1 MAKRSSVL
9 IVEDDEIARKNL
21 EHILSKEDYEIQAV
35 ASGSEALVL
44 LGQRSFD
51 LVVTD
56 LRMEKVDGMEI
67 LSRVKERCPET
78 EVIMITGYATVTSA
92 IEAIKRGAF
101 HYIPKPY
108 RVEEVRALVRQA
120 LEKKHLKDEVKEL
133 RERLKGRG
141 EAPLIIGKNQKI
153 QELMETVH
161 RIAPTDCNVLIV
173 GETGTGK
180 ELIARSIHHASRRA
194 DKRFVALNCG
204 AFSEELLANEL
215 FGHEKEAFTG
225 ASTTKVGLFE
235 AADGGTI
242 FLDEIGDMPPSM
254 QSKVLRV
261 IQEQVLLRVGG
272 TRPVSIDVRIV
283 AATNKDL
290 KALVG
295 EGRFRSD
302 LYFRLNVVTLR
313 VPPLAERRDDI
324 PLLAHHFMRKYSE
337 RQGKQMRGISEEM
350 MDVLMN
356 YPFPGNVRELE
367 NIVERAVTLSR
378 GEVLGLEDLPEELR
392 TVRFRAVRPG
402 STAMPTL
409 AEAEREY
416 IRWVL
421 SQTKGNKTKAAE
433 ILGIDR
439 VSLWRKIKQFQ
450 LEGFDTAQ

>member
-1 MAKRSSVL
+1 MAKGSSVL
-9 IVEDDEIARKNL
+9 IVEDDEIARRNL
-21 EHILSKEDYEIQAV
+21 EHVLSREDYEIQAV
-35 ASGSEALVL
+35 ASGSEALRL
-44 LGQRSFD
+44 LEQRPFD

-67 LSRVKERCPET
+67 LSRVKERYPET

-108 RVEEVRALVRQA
+108 QIDEVRALVRQA
-120 LEKKHLKDEVKEL
+120 LEKKHLRDEVKEL

-153 QELMETVH
+153 LELIETVN

-180 ELIARSIHHASRRA
+180 ELIARKIHHASRRA
-194 DKRFVALNCG
+194 DKRFLALNCG

-225 ASTTKVGLFE
+225 AATTKVGLFE

-272 TRPVSIDVRIV
+272 TRPVPIDVRIV

-290 KALVG
+290 KGLVAD
-295 EGRFRSD
+295 GRFRSD

-324 PLLAHHFMRKYSE
+324 PLLAHYFARKYSE
-337 RQGKQMRGISEEM
+337 RQGRQVRGISDEM
-350 MDVLMN
+350 MDALMN

-367 NIVERAVTLSR
+367 NIMERAVTLAR
-378 GEVLGLEDLPEELR
+378 GEVLGPEDLPEELR
-392 TVRFRAVRPG
+392 RIRFWAVRPG
-402 STAMPTL
+402 SRGMPTL
-409 AEAEREY
+409 AETEREY
-416 IRWVL
+416 IKWVL
-421 SQTKGNKTKAAE
+421 SQTNGNKTKAAE

-450 LEGFDTAQ
+450 LEGHDTAQ

>member
-1 MAKRSSVL
+1 MADRSSVL
-9 IVEDDEIARKNL
+9 IVEDDEIARRNL

-35 ASGSEALVL
+35 GSGLEALRL
-44 LGQRSFD
+44 LEKRPFD

-67 LSRVKERCPET
+67 LSRVKERHPET

-108 RVEEVRALVRQA
+108 QIDEVRALVRQA

-141 EAPLIIGKNQKI
+141 EAPLIIGKNKKI
-153 QELMETVH
+153 QELIETVE

-180 ELIARSIHHASRRA
+180 ELIARKIHHASRRA

-225 ASTTKVGLFE
+225 AATTKVGLFE

-272 TRPVSIDVRIV
+272 TRPVPIDVRIV

-313 VPPLAERRDDI
+313 VPPLAERKDDI

-337 RQGKQMRGISEEM
+337 RQGRQMRGISEEM
-350 MDVLMN
+350 MEVLMN

-367 NIVERAVTLSR
+367 NIVERAVTLSK
-378 GEVLGLEDLPEELR
+378 GEELEPQDLPEELQM
-392 TVRFRAVRPG
+392 VRFRAVRPG
-402 STAMPTL
+402 SRAMPTL
-409 AEAEREY
+409 AETEREY
-416 IRWVL
+416 IKWVL
-421 SQTKGNKTKAAE
+421 SQTNGNKTKAAE

-450 LEGFDTAQ
+450 LEGFDIAE

>member
-1 MAKRSSVL
+1 MRDTPSVL
-9 IVEDDEIARKNL
+9 IVEDDEIARNNL
-21 EHILSKEDYEIQAV
+21 KHILSKEDYEIHAV
-35 ASGSEALVL
+35 ASGSEALRL
-44 LGQRSFD
+44 MEQRPFD
-51 LVVTD
+51 LVLTD

-67 LSRVKERCPET
+67 LSQVKERYPET

-108 RVEEVRALVRQA
+108 QIDEVRALVRQA
-120 LEKKHLKDEVKEL
+120 LEKKRLKDEVKEL
-133 RERLKGRG
+133 KKKLKGG
-141 EAPLIIGKNQKI
+141 AEAPLIIGKNHKI
-153 QELMETVH
+153 QELMQTVR

-180 ELIARSIHHASRRA
+180 ELIARAIHHASRRSE
-194 DKRFVALNCG
+194 KRFVALNCG

-225 ASTTKVGLFE
+225 AASTKMGLFE

-261 IQEQVLLRVGG
+261 VQEQVLLRVGG
-272 TRPVSIDVRIV
+272 TKPVPIDVRIV

-290 KALVG
+290 KGLVA

-302 LYFRLNVVTLR
+302 LYYRLNVVTLQ
-313 VPPLAERRDDI
+313 VPPLAERKDDI

-337 RQGKQMRGISEEM
+337 RQGKQLTGISEAM
-350 MDVLMN
+350 MEILMS

-367 NIVERAVTLSR
+367 NIVERAVTLSS
-378 GEVLGLEDLPEELR
+378 GQVLGPEDLPEELR
-392 TVRFRAVRPG
+392 MVRFLAVRSG
-402 STAMPTL
+402 SRGMPTL
-409 AEAEREY
+409 AETEREY
-416 IRWVL
+416 IKWVL
-421 SQTKGNKTKAAE
+421 SQTHGNKTKAAE

-450 LEGFDTAQ
+450 LEGHDTAQ